1 VQNDSARCQIMEQ
14 NEPQY
19 LPEWL
24 GEQAQ
29 KEREQ
34 QIAAFE
40 KEFGDGK

>member
-1 VQNDSARCQIMEQ
+1 MEQ

-19 LPEWL
+19 APEWL

-34 QIAAFE
+34 QIADYLADLE
-40 KEFGDGK
+40 KELGNGK

>member
-1 VQNDSARCQIMEQ
+1 MEQ

-19 LPEWL
+19 APEWL

-34 QIAAFE
+34 QIAAHIAAVE
-40 KEFGDGK
+40 KELKRGK

>member
-1 VQNDSARCQIMEQ
+1 MEQ

-19 LPEWL
+19 APKWK
-24 GEQAQ
+24 GEQSQ

-34 QIAAFE
+34 QIAEHTAAFE

>member
-1 VQNDSARCQIMEQ
+1 MEQ

-34 QIAAFE
+34 QIAASTAAFE
-40 KEFGDGK
+40 KELNRVKK

>member
-1 VQNDSARCQIMEQ
+1 MEQ

-19 LPEWL
+19 APEWQ

-34 QIAAFE
+34 QIADYLSDLE
-40 KEFGDGK
+40 KEFGNGKK

>member
-1 VQNDSARCQIMEQ
+1 MEQ

-19 LPEWL
+19 APKWK
-24 GEQAQ
+24 GEQSQ

-34 QIAAFE
+34 QIADYLADLE

>member
-1 VQNDSARCQIMEQ
+1 MEQ

-19 LPEWL
+19 VPDWQ

-34 QIAAFE
+34 QIAEHIAAFE
-40 KEFGDGK
+40 KELKHGK